1 MNFVRGCKG
10 DAHDLTE
17 RSIDMAFDY
26 SSSFRADIP
35 AAAAKW
41 TGFPKYNFIGGHN
54 DEDRVPV
61 EALAKAASD
70 ALLRE
75 GHTLAT
81 YRLQSG
87 PLGYIGLRK
96 FIAKKLEARAGMIC
110 RADDI
115 YVMTGSLQALDLVFA
130 AFLEPGDTVIVEKA
144 CYAGTLSRIS
154 ACGASY
160 VGVDL
165 DDDGMRMDQLET
177 VLKDLQEKSK
187 KPKFI
192 YTIPTVQN
200 PTGTV
205 MSEARRLEMLR
216 LAADY
221 DIPIFEDDCY
231 ADLLWDGARP
241 KAIRALDE
249 TGRVIYCGS
258 FSKSIAPALRVGYT
272 VAEWPVLSRL
282 LALEPGAGSGAL
294 EQMTLAAYDTVS
306 FNDHVD
312 GLQRTLREKCEVM
325 ISALEEQFGASAEF
339 KRPKGGIFLWI
350 TLPKEVNTSELA
362 IAAAAEGVA
371 INPGV
376 DWSTEEE
383 TGRHQLR
390 LCFAHPSKETIKE
403 GVAKLAD
410 ICYRQTGIP
419 KRSSNV
425 ER

>member
-1 MNFVRGCKG
+1 
-10 DAHDLTE
+10 
-17 RSIDMAFDY
+17 MAFDY
-26 SSSFRADIP
+26 TSSFRADIP
-35 AAAAKW
+35 PAAAKW
-41 TGFPKYNFIGGHN
+41 TGFPTYNFIGGHN
-54 DEDRVPV
+54 DENRVPI

-81 YRLQSG
+81 YRLHSG

-96 FIAKKLEARAGMIC
+96 FIAKKLEARAGMKDRPDNIF
-110 RADDI
+110 
-115 YVMTGSLQALDLVFA
+115 VTTGSLQALDLVFA

-144 CYAGTLSRIS
+144 CYAGTLSRIR
-154 ACGASY
+154 ACGASHI
-160 VGVDL
+160 GVDL
-165 DDDGMRMDQLET
+165 DDDGMCMDQLAS
-177 VLKDLQEKSK
+177 VLQGLKQASK
-187 KPKFI
+187 KPKMI

-205 MSEARRLEMLR
+205 MTEARRLEMLR
-216 LAADY
+216 LATEY

-231 ADLLWDGARP
+231 ADLLWDGKRP

-258 FSKSIAPALRVGYT
+258 FSKSIAPALRVGYA
-272 VAEWPVLSRL
+272 VAEWSVLSRL
-282 LALEPGAGSGAL
+282 LSLEPGAGSGAL
-294 EQMTLAAYDTVS
+294 EQMTLAAYDTVT

-312 GLQRTLREKCEVM
+312 GLQKTLREKCEVM
-325 ISALEEQFGASAEF
+325 IAALEEQFGASAEF

-350 TLPKEVNTSELA
+350 TLPEGVNTSDLA
-362 IAAAAEGVA
+362 LAAAAEGIA

-383 TGRHQLR
+383 TGQHQLR
-390 LCFAHPSKETIKE
+390 LCFAHPSKDIIKE

-410 ICYRQTGIP
+410 ICYGQTGIP